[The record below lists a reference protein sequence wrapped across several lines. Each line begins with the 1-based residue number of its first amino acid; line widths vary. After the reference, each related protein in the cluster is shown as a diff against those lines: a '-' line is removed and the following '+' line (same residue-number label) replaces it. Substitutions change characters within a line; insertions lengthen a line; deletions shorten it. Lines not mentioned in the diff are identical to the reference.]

1 LTAGLD
7 GLICSKISIPF
18 LGQSYFR
25 DKNGRGK
32 HEKALSNEM
41 S

>member
-1 LTAGLD
+1 
-7 GLICSKISIPF
+7 

-41 S
+41 SWQFQTHVYKK